1 MHLSEL
7 TAAVLI
13 AGVVM
18 TGSGMQSRQTVT
30 ERRLDPAIGPPM
42 LDRYKSIRDSQDW
55 RNPYLSVCP
64 RGVLLDVRSISRVNA
79 TVPPDTLRQVLLDLP
94 ITAWPYGR
102 IVALQDCSVGEP
114 GDAEDRKRRM
124 LEVENVLDELGV
136 DINHWPG

>member
-42 LDRYKSIRDSQDW
+42 LDRYESIRDSQDW
-55 RNPYLSVCP
+55 LNAYLSVCP
-64 RGVLLDVRSISRVNA
+64 RGVLLDVRSISRVNER
-79 TVPPDTLRQVLLDLP
+79 VPHDTLRQVLLDLP

-124 LEVENVLDELGV
+124 LEIENVLDKLGV